1 MPKKLLEQINKK
13 KQDHTTPVLFS
24 TVSGICLRHLDSQKP
39 DKSLKSSKIPNINQQ
54 ECWTTSPR
62 YKFEF
67 CDLKE
72 KQEVNHEAETVLS
85 NLAASRNS
93 VQAAAHTKRDFHVFG
108 IGDDN
113 LVEAPKDKKTGKVV
127 RFATLAVDES
137 TKMKFT
143 NY

>member
-1 MPKKLLEQINKK
+1 MPKKLLEQSNNKQ
-13 KQDHTTPVLFS
+13 QDRTTPVLFS
-24 TVSGICLRHLDSQKP
+24 TVNGICLRHLDSHKS

-67 CDLKE
+67 CDLTE
-72 KQEVNHEAETVLS
+72 KQEVIHEAETVIN

-93 VQAAAHTKRDFHVFG
+93 VQAAAHSKRDFHVFG
-108 IGDDN
+108 VGDDN
-113 LVEAPKDKKTGKVV
+113 LVEAPKDKKTGKIV

-137 TKMKFT
+137 TKIKF
-143 NY
+143 